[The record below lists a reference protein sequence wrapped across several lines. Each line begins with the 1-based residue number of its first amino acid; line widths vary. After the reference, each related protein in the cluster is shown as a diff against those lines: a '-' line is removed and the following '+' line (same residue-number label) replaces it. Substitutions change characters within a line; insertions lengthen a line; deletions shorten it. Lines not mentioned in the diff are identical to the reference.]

1 MHSTMRSFNR
11 RNFLSRSASGYAGA
25 AAAAILPWT
34 VASRTSAAMWDEA
47 PIDPAKADLIYRTR
61 APRNGEPRL
70 EELVKDWVTP
80 TPQFYIRSHGPNP
93 TVVADQFKV
102 SISGM
107 VEKPLEF
114 SIQELIEKFPKS
126 SVTCTVSCAGIRRYE
141 FIREKAIKGVA
152 WQEGP
157 IGNALWSG
165 VRLSDVLKAAGIQ
178 SEAKH
183 IWFEGA
189 DEIADGKATFPFGGS
204 VPMSKLLEEDE
215 TIPGVLLATHMN
227 GEPLLP
233 DHGFP
238 IRTIV
243 PGYIGA
249 RSVKWLRKI
258 VVSDKPSPN
267 HFIADVYKLVYSG
280 TQVEIDETAP
290 IYRYP
295 VNAALCSADHKD
307 GKVNVKGYAL
317 PTGKKECS
325 ISKVEISQDGGNT
338 WLMADLAEQS
348 GEFCWQL
355 WSATLPILNPE
366 ADVCVRA
373 TDSLGNTM
381 PESVPWN
388 PKGYLY
394 NAWHRVSLR
403 GMTND

>member
-1 MHSTMRSFNR
+1 MHPLNR
-11 RNFLSRSASGYAGA
+11 RNFLSRSASGLAGA
-25 AAAAILPWT
+25 AAASFLPWS
-34 VASRTSAAMWDEA
+34 VASRTSGAMWDEA
-47 PIDPAKADLIYRTR
+47 PIDLAKADLIYRTR

-70 EELVKDWVTP
+70 EELVKDWITP

-93 TVVADQFKV
+93 SIVADQFKV
-102 SISGM
+102 SIEGM
-107 VEKPLEF
+107 VEKPLVF
-114 SIQELIEKFPKS
+114 SIAELIEKFPKS

-141 FIREKAIKGVA
+141 FIKEKAIKGVA

-157 IGNALWSG
+157 IGNAVWSG

-183 IWFEGA
+183 VWFEGS
-189 DEIADGKATFPFGGS
+189 DEIVDGEATFPFGGS
-204 VPMSKLLEEDE
+204 VPMSKLLEEDDAM
-215 TIPGVLLATHMN
+215 PGVLLATQMN
-227 GEPLLP
+227 GQPLLS

-249 RSVKWLRKI
+249 RSVKWLKKI

-267 HFIADVYKLVYSG
+267 HFIADVYKMVYSG
-280 TQVEIDETAP
+280 TRVEIDETAP

-295 VNAALCSADHKD
+295 VNAALCSAVSKD
-307 GKVNVKGYAL
+307 GPVTVKGYAL
-317 PTGKKECS
+317 PTGQKGCS
-325 ISKVEISQDGGNT
+325 ISKVEISADDGQT
-338 WLMADLAEQS
+338 WMTTTLGEQA

-355 WSATLPILNPE
+355 WSATLPVLNPE

-394 NAWHRVSLR
+394 NAWHRVPAKQLFA
-403 GMTND
+403 NDQ

>member
-1 MHSTMRSFNR
+1 MHSTMHSFNR
-11 RNFLSRSASGYAGA
+11 RNFLSRSASGFAGA
-25 AAAAILPWT
+25 AAAAFLPWT
-34 VASRTSAAMWDEA
+34 VASRTSAGMWDEA

-267 HFIADVYKLVYSG
+267 HFIADVYKMVYSG

>member
-1 MHSTMRSFNR
+1 MHPINR
-11 RNFLSRSASGYAGA
+11 RHFVSRTAAAFAGGA
-25 AAAAILPWT
+25 AASFFPWS
-34 VASRTSAAMWDEA
+34 VASRTFAASWDEL
-47 PIDPAKADLIYRTR
+47 PVDPAKADLIYRTR

-70 EELVKDWVTP
+70 DKLVENWVTP
-80 TPQFYIRSHGPNP
+80 TPQFYIRSHGANP
-93 TVVADQFKV
+93 AIVADEFKV
-102 SISGM
+102 SIGGM

-114 SIQELIEKFPKS
+114 SIRELAEKFPKS

-141 FIREKAIKGVA
+141 FIKKKELKGVP

-157 IGNALWSG
+157 IGNAVWSG
-165 VRLSDVLKAAGIQ
+165 VRLSDVLKSAGIKP
-178 SEAKH
+178 EAKH

-189 DEIADGKATFPFGGS
+189 DEVVDGKATFPFGGS

-215 TIPGVLLATHMN
+215 RIPGVLLATHMN

-238 IRTIV
+238 LRTIV

-267 HFIADVYKLVYSG
+267 HFIADVYKMVYSG
-280 TQVEIDETAP
+280 TPAEIDETAP

-295 VNAALCSADHKD
+295 VNAALCSADYKL
-307 GKVNVKGYAL
+307 GKATVKGYAL
-317 PTGKKECS
+317 PSGQKGCAV
-325 ISKVEISQDGGNT
+325 SKVEVSTDDGKSWIEATLG
-338 WLMADLAEQS
+338 EQV
-348 GEFCWQL
+348 GEFCWRL
-355 WSATLPILNPE
+355 WSATFPILNPE
-366 ADVCVRA
+366 TVVCVRA
-373 TDSLGNTM
+373 TDSLGNSM

-394 NAWHRVSLR
+394 NAWHRVPLKR
-403 GMTND
+403 KDQ

>member
-1 MHSTMRSFNR
+1 MHPIIHSFNR
-11 RNFLSRSASGYAGA
+11 RNFLSRSASGFAGA
-25 AAAAILPWT
+25 AAASFLPWT
-34 VASRTSAAMWDEA
+34 VASRTSAGMWDEA

-107 VEKPLEF
+107 VEKPREF

-157 IGNALWSG
+157 IGNAVWSG
-165 VRLSDVLKAAGIQ
+165 VRLADVLKAAGIQ

-215 TIPGVLLATHMN
+215 KIPGVLLATHMN

-317 PTGKKECS
+317 PTGKKGCS

>member
-1 MHSTMRSFNR
+1 M
-11 RNFLSRSASGYAGA
+11 
-25 AAAAILPWT
+25 
-34 VASRTSAAMWDEA
+34 
-47 PIDPAKADLIYRTR
+47 
-61 APRNGEPRL
+61 
-70 EELVKDWVTP
+70 
-80 TPQFYIRSHGPNP
+80 
-93 TVVADQFKV
+93 VADQFKV

-189 DEIADGKATFPFGGS
+189 DEIADGKAMFPFGGS

-267 HFIADVYKLVYSG
+267 HFIADVYKMVYSG

-381 PESVPWN
+381 PESVPWT